1 MFVVILCEAQPQAD
15 FMLVVILVLFYFLC
29 SLVFFV
35 LFKHH
40 IVSVIT
46 IRNYK

>member
-15 FMLVVILVLFYFLC
+15 FMLVSVSVFMFISF
-29 SLVFFV
+29 FFV